1 MGKSFKI
8 GTISGIPIKL
18 HWSFFALFVLVYVQT
33 PGTGVEF
40 QLAYGLFILIL
51 FGCITLHELGHAL
64 SARRYGVKTIDIIL
78 SPIGGVARLTH
89 LPVKP
94 IQEFIVALAGP
105 LVNVAIA
112 ILIFIGLAII
122 PDGLDWERSFY
133 FLNNEFMW
141 NRTAFVRDVMFLN
154 LGLVLFNLI
163 PAFPMD
169 GGRIFRALL
178 SIKFSR
184 KLATRIASLLG
195 QAFAL
200 GFIYFSLYVSE
211 DGNHVMMSII
221 GVFIFMSAA
230 GEYRS
235 VKITETLK
243 EYTASDVMRID
254 VQKIPNHLIVQQ
266 AANYLIKE
274 NQGDFILEDEEDRF
288 DGVLLRGRL
297 YEAKQKNELETPIE
311 ALKTNKIALVAS
323 SVNFHDLFYQ
333 MQNGKIRVFVIQE
346 EGNDEVLGIIDA
358 FAVNQFLHKS
368 GIVKP
373 NPIQKWM
380 QERRK
385 K

>member
-8 GTISGIPIKL
+8 GTISSIPIKL
-18 HWSFFALFVLVYVQT
+18 HWTFFALFVFVYYHTVEA
-33 PGTGVEF
+33 GHEF
-40 QLAYGLFILIL
+40 QLAYGLFVLLL

-64 SARRYGVKTIDIIL
+64 SARHYGVNTIDIIL

-94 IQEFIVALAGP
+94 IQEFVVALAGP

-112 ILIFIGLAII
+112 AVIFIGLAIV

-133 FLNNEFMW
+133 FLSNEFMW
-141 NRTAFVRDVMFLN
+141 NWTDFVRDVMFIN
-154 LGLVLFNLI
+154 IALVLFNLI

-169 GGRIFRALL
+169 GGRVFRALL

-200 GFIYFSLYVSE
+200 AALYYSLFSGESDITLAMIS
-211 DGNHVMMSII
+211 
-221 GVFIFMSAA
+221 VFIFMSASA
-230 GEYRS
+230 EYQS

-243 EYTASDVMRID
+243 EYTASDVMRAD
-254 VQKIPNHLIVQQ
+254 VERIPNHLIVQQ
-266 AANYLIKE
+266 AINYLIKE
-274 NQGDFILEDEEDRF
+274 EHGDFILEDENDRF
-288 DGVLLRGRL
+288 NGVILRGRL

-311 ALKTNKIALVAS
+311 ALKTNKIALVDSAS
-323 SVNFHDLFYQ
+323 NFHDLFDA
-333 MQNGKIRVFVIQE
+333 MQKGKIRAFVVQE
-346 EGNDEVLGIIDA
+346 EGDEEVLGIIDSYG
-358 FAVNQFLHKS
+358 VNQFLHKS
-368 GIVKP
+368 GIIKP

-380 QERRK
+380 QQRRK